1 MDKCEGP
8 CLTPL
13 SEIHTRGLGRMSRCF
28 KTLLPAPLITH
39 PKDSMLPNTA
49 EEYVKASCLACTQ
62 IGSSSRS
69 CAEDNQ
75 SQQGEG
81 RTRTLVSKGLPFSLS
96 SGESEGIR
104 AVTALLT
111 KFWGRKRNVGGH
123 KERRERGVR
132 GKRRPRKKTLP

>member
-1 MDKCEGP
+1 MFQNSV
-8 CLTPL
+8 TW
-13 SEIHTRGLGRMSRCF
+13 
-28 KTLLPAPLITH
+28 PLITH
-39 PKDSMLPNTA
+39 PNDSMLPNTA

-81 RTRTLVSKGLPFSLS
+81 RTRTLVNKGLPFSLS
-96 SGESEGIR
+96 SGESEGVT

-111 KFWGRKRNVGGH
+111 KF
-123 KERRERGVR
+123 
-132 GKRRPRKKTLP
+132 